1 MTRRILLP
9 SLALGASILFSQAQD
24 AKIDT
29 VAGNGEIGFF
39 GDGGRALE
47 AALHQPFG
55 VVVSPAGDIV
65 FCDTNNHVIRRISRK
80 KRTIETIV
88 GTGEKGWSGDG
99 GPPSEAKFDFILPE
113 ICIGSRECRTPFAS
127 SMHERI
133 SFRQS
138 RARAKP
144 VFPVTADRERLPQ

>member
-99 GPPSEAKFDFILPE
+99 GPPSEAKLNEPVRNSI
-113 ICIGSRECRTPFAS
+113 S
-127 SMHERI
+127 
-133 SFRQS
+133 SFRRFVLGRENVAHRSQARCTNEYCFDNRGHGRS
-138 RARAKP
+138 RFFR
-144 VFPVTADRERLPQ
+144 